1 MPLTEEGGG
10 VGVEVTALGCGS
22 CGGYFQQTHVS
33 AGTNPTSWGKN
44 YGASGLQSPNQVGEG
59 EELTSGAVSEHSRSF
74 KVILGFH
81 N

>member
-1 MPLTEEGGG
+1 M

-59 EELTSGAVSEHSRSF
+59 GV
-74 KVILGFH
+74 

>member
-1 MPLTEEGGG
+1 MTNPVLHAQVPLTEEVEV

-59 EELTSGAVSEHSRSF
+59 GVN
-74 KVILGFH
+74 K
-81 N
+81 